1 MAKMCIVLLVLALG
15 MSVCPSCCHVVTP
28 QTTGVLDPLILLDF
42 MLHALMPSVALEVIS
57 HVLLV
62 AIGLRKPYRMRRE
75 REIPFCMVAKR
86 LLIFLVPTQQE
97 KPLLMSMYVSMCFC
111 TVTGFYDTAFSYS
124 ALLV

>member
-1 MAKMCIVLLVLALG
+1 MCIVLLVLALG

-62 AIGLRKPYRMRRE
+62 TIGLRKPYRMRRE
-75 REIPFCMVAKR
+75 RDS
-86 LLIFLVPTQQE
+86 LLHGGQE
-97 KPLLMSMYVSMCFC
+97 APHLLGANTTRKASADVYVCMYV
-111 TVTGFYDTAFSYS
+111 
-124 ALLV
+124 LLHCYWLL